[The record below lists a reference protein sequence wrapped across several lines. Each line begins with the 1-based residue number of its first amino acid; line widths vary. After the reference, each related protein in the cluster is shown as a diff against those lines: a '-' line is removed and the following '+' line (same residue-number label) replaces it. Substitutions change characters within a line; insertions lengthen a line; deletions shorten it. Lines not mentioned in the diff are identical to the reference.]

1 MSLEHSP
8 SREHSTEAHKSPVEP
23 KLLSINDTTRVL
35 GIGRSTVYEVL
46 AKGTL
51 ESVRLGH
58 RRLVVA
64 DSIAALVQSLRKD
77 SD

>member
-8 SREHSTEAHKSPVEP
+8 MREHSTKASKSPVEP

-35 GIGRSTVYEVL
+35 SVGRSTVYEML

-51 ESVRLGH
+51 ESVRIGH
-58 RRLVVA
+58 RRLVVFE
-64 DSIAALVQSLRKD
+64 SISKLVKSLREGGD
-77 SD
+77 

>member
-1 MSLEHSP
+1 MSFDHSP
-8 SREHSTEAHKSPVEP
+8 SREHSTEARKSPVEP

-35 GIGRSTVYEVL
+35 GIGRSTVYEML
-46 AKGTL
+46 GKGTL

>member
-1 MSLEHSP
+1 MSSEYAP
-8 SREHSTEAHKSPVEP
+8 SKGHPTEARKSPVEP

-35 GIGRSTVYEVL
+35 GIGRSTVYEML

>member
-1 MSLEHSP
+1 MSSEPLP
-8 SREHSTEAHKSPVEP
+8 SREHSTEARKSPVEP

-35 GIGRSTVYEVL
+35 GIGRSTVYEML

-64 DSIAALVQSLRKD
+64 DRITALVQSLRED